1 MKSERGSDRG
11 TAFGVILVMVA
22 VMWGLEIV
30 DVAAGHRL
38 DQLGI
43 EPREP
48 DGLLGV
54 ATAPFLHAGFGHL
67 ASNTV
72 PFVALGLVIAFSG
85 LMRLAAVTVTV
96 MLVGGLGTWLLA
108 PDNTEHIGASGVVFG
123 YAAYLIVRGIFNRS
137 VGQLALAAVVVL
149 FMGGALLGGLVPRSG
164 VSWQGHLFGAL
175 GGVVAARVLA
185 RPRGRAPGADITR
198 EGRARASPA
207 RRY

>member
-1 MKSERGSDRG
+1 MRPVKSERGSDRRG
-11 TAFGVILVMVA
+11 TAFRVILIMVV

-38 DQLGI
+38 DRLGI
-43 EPREP
+43 EPRDA
-48 DGLLGV
+48 DGLVGV

-72 PFVALGLVIAFSG
+72 PFVALGLAIAFSG
-85 LMRLAAVTVTV
+85 LARLAKVTVIV

-108 PDNTEHIGASGVVFG
+108 PENTVHIGASGVVFG
-123 YAAYLIVRGIFNRS
+123 YAAYLIVRGVFNRS
-137 VGQLALAAVVVL
+137 PGELALAAVVVL

-175 GGVVAARVLA
+175 GGFLAAWMLA
-185 RPRGRAPGADITR
+185 RAKQR
-198 EGRARASPA
+198 PA
-207 RRY
+207 GEPLPT

>member
-1 MKSERGSDRG
+1 MKAERRSRRA
-11 TAFGVILVMVA
+11 TAFRVILIMVA
-22 VMWGLEIV
+22 AMWVSEVV
-30 DVAAGHRL
+30 DVASGHRL

-48 DGLLGV
+48 DGLVGV

-72 PFVALGLVIAFSG
+72 PFAALGIAIAFSG
-85 LMRLAAVTVTV
+85 LARLAAVTAIV
-96 MLVGGLGTWLLA
+96 MALGGFGTWLLA
-108 PDNTEHIGASGVVFG
+108 PEGTVHIGASGEVFG

-137 VGQLALAAVVVL
+137 PAELFLAAVVVL

-175 GGVVAARVLA
+175 GGVAAARVLA
-185 RPRGRAPGADITR
+185 RPTGRER
-198 EGRARASPA
+198 SPA
-207 RRY
+207 RSSRGVGAT